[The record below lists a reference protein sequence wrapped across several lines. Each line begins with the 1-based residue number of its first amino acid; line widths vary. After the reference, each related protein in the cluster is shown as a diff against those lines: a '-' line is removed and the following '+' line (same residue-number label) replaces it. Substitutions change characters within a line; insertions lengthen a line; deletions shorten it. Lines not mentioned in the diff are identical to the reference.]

1 MTLAWRPAV
10 ASYTMR
16 HEDLKQFDLNLLNA
30 LDALLTE
37 KSVTRAGARMHLSQ
51 SAMSG
56 ALARLRRAFDDDLL
70 VPIGRRMDLT
80 PLGRELV
87 QPLQDILLQIHST
100 MTTRAKFDAATS
112 DRHFSVAVSDY
123 VTTILLQDLLQRLAS
138 SAPRVTFDLQPIGP
152 RALEDLERGHLDF
165 LIAPRGFESPLH
177 PTAVLFDES
186 YTCVVWRGNTAVRST
201 LSLQQYLA
209 LGHVVVCVSKVHGP
223 NFDEQVLRRLGYT
236 RRAEVSTSSF
246 DLAPQLVVGTDPLAA
261 LIRERSPGSEA
272 DARYVLL
279 PVPFDMPPMT
289 QMLQCHHAHEL
300 DPAHLWLRGE
310 LRQAAAR
317 LPVASTDAG
326 RPRRP
331 PRRRTVAAA

>member
-1 MTLAWRPAV
+1 
-10 ASYTMR
+10 MR
-16 HEDLKQFDLNLLNA
+16 HVELNQFDLNLLIA

-56 ALARLRRAFDDDLL
+56 ALARLRRAFEDDLL

-80 PLGRELV
+80 PLGQELV
-87 QPLQDILLQIHST
+87 EPVRDILLQIRNT

-112 DRHFSVAVSDY
+112 ERHFSIAVSDY

-138 SAPRVTFDLQPIGP
+138 SAPHVTFDLQPVGP
-152 RALEDLERGHLDF
+152 RAIEDLERGHLDF
-165 LIAPRGFESPLH
+165 LIVPRGYESPLH
-177 PTAVLFDES
+177 PTEVLFDEW

-201 LSLQQYLA
+201 LSLEQYLA

-223 NFDEQVLRRLGYT
+223 NYDEQVMRRLGYT
-236 RRAEVSTSSF
+236 RRVEVSTPSF
-246 DLAPQLVVGTDPLAA
+246 DLAPRLVVGTNRVATVAMRLACAYARLLPL
-261 LIRERSPGSEA
+261 I
-272 DARYVLL
+272 LL

-289 QMLQCHHAHEL
+289 EMLQWHHAHEL

-310 LRQAAAR
+310 LRQAVAR
-317 LPVASTDAG
+317 LPTASTDAG
-326 RPRRP
+326 SHQRPRR
-331 PRRRTVAAA
+331 RRPVAAA